1 MRTILAAF
9 LISGLLFAQGASP
22 DPPNFNGVWQGPFTP
37 DLSRPLGKPLPL
49 SKFGQE
55 QFNKVDTAEDPTS
68 YCLPVGPARGIQAP
82 MPMQFVQTA
91 DTLVLL
97 FEYQRTFRIVYLD
110 GRPHPKDFDPEWFG
124 HSIGK
129 WEGDTLVVD
138 TIGIDERTWVDT
150 AGHQHS
156 DKFHLIERFKKTDSN
171 TISWTVTYDDPVY
184 FSEPFTI
191 TFPLKRQDTVIMS
204 YSCEENNRDRVHL
217 ENAKK
222 ARAESR

>member
-1 MRTILAAF
+1 MRRIALATF
-9 LISGLLFAQGASP
+9 LIAGIAGGQAPRSDAR
-22 DPPNFNGVWQGPFTP
+22 NFTGVWQGPFTP

-49 SKFGQE
+49 SKFGEE
-55 QFNKVDTAEDPTS
+55 QFAKVDTAEDPTS

-82 MPMQFVQTA
+82 MPMQFVQTT
-91 DTLVLL
+91 DTFVIL

-110 GRPHPKDFDPEWFG
+110 GRPHPKDFEPEWFG

-129 WEGDTLVVD
+129 WEGNTLVVD

-156 DKFHLIERFKKTDSN
+156 DKFHLIERFKKVDKN
-171 TISWTVTYDDPVY
+171 TISWTVTYEDPIY

-191 TFPLKRQDTVIMS
+191 TLPLSRKDTVIMS
-204 YSCEENNRDRVHL
+204 YSCEENNRDRIHL
-217 ENAKK
+217 DASKK
-222 ARAESR
+222 AKENK